1 MGELVFLNPSSP
13 GGRVVATVLIVL
25 VLLAAVGTFVFIQH
39 FVLSPTPA
47 RWSGCGGSFEC
58 ASVRVPLDYSHPGAG
73 SIEVA
78 TIRKP
83 ATDPSHRI
91 GSLVLYPGG
100 PGLSGI
106 DFLRQNSVGFE
117 SLNKRFD
124 LVAFDQ
130 RGVGRSAPVRCLT
143 NAQLDALLQT
153 DTVLDDPQEK
163 QVYIE
168 AITSMAQ
175 ACEQASARLLPFV
188 DATSAARDMDA
199 IRAALGDGKL
209 TYLGWGYGS
218 LLGEI
223 YAHLFPTRVRALALD
238 GVANP
243 ALTVGDLLLGR
254 AAGFEANLQAFL
266 ADCRSVAVCAF
277 GQAGDPGGRLT
288 ALMRRLD
295 QSPLRVGSRTLGRR
309 LAIAGLIVGLDP
321 RRWRDLDAALNDAF
335 GGDGQ
340 ALLGLADLYDGRSAD
355 GSYSYRPESTTA
367 IGCLDHAAPS
377 DISYYDRL
385 GPALA
390 HASPMFGPAFQYAAL
405 DCSFWPVK
413 AKSAAAPLS
422 VGGAPP
428 ILLVAATQDPSWP
441 YAWGQAANAQL
452 AGSVL
457 LTRNGYGALSY
468 FRSLCVRLAV
478 DAYLAQLAVPARG
491 TVCESDYP
499 A

>member
-73 SIEVA
+73 SIEIA
-78 TIRKP
+78 TVRKA
-83 ATDPSHRI
+83 ATNPSHRL

-100 PGLSGI
+100 PGPSGI
-106 DFLRQNSVGFE
+106 DFLRQNSVYFE

-124 LVAFDQ
+124 LVGFDQ

-143 NAQLDALLQT
+143 NAQIDALLQT

-168 AITSMAQ
+168 STTSMAQ

-243 ALTVGDLLLGR
+243 ALNVGDLLLGR

-277 GQAGDPGGRLT
+277 GQAGDPGARLT
-288 ALMRRLD
+288 ALLRRLD

-309 LAIAGLIVGLDP
+309 LAIAGLIVGVDP
-321 RRWRDLDAALNDAF
+321 RRWRNLDAALNDAAA
-335 GGDGQ
+335 GDGQ
-340 ALLGLADLYDGRSAD
+340 ALLGLADLDYGRGAD

-367 IGCLDHAAPS
+367 IACLDQAAPS

-390 HASPMFGPAFQYAAL
+390 HASPIFGPAFQYAAL

-422 VGGAPP
+422 VEGAPP
-428 ILLVAATQDPSWP
+428 ILLVSATHDPSWP

-468 FRSLCVRLAV
+468 FRSLCIRLAM
-478 DAYLAQLAVPARG
+478 DAYLTQLAVPARG
-491 TVCESDYP
+491 TACESDYP